1 MAEVFKNIFYF
12 AKRFTVPTS
21 LNLLGLVVAFS
32 SFYLMM
38 SQIIYQVTYNHDVED
53 YKRIYRLD
61 TDYMVNEYEFHN
73 WIHFPFT
80 KALDSLPEVESVSQ
94 ISYSYDD
101 SFFLNIYNVS
111 FRDKDG
117 ERMKSS
123 YYFCNKTAISTLS
136 SKILSGDIEW
146 KDQKPST
153 IDAIIPESIAKQYF
167 GKTDVANDTM
177 WVDDEYGAPTQILII
192 KGVYKDFPTNSE
204 LKNGIY
210 LYMGDEKYYKRNFNI
225 SFTCFVKF
233 KQEPK
238 DVDAL
243 NQKFKKAVYNM
254 MERDGWENYTA
265 AVDEIP
271 GYKQAIKN
279 THFRFTP
286 IAYSY
291 FERGIDNSGEYGYKA
306 MFIVLAL
313 ACQLLIILA
322 INHFLNFTIVQSP
335 MRVHSMNTRLVLGAT
350 RQQLRLG
357 IFAECVVISIFACF
371 IALMLCS
378 ALASLPVVE
387 KLINGDISP
396 LNHWALSLSMFILA
410 AAVGMAAG
418 TYPAFF
424 VTSFVPAM
432 ALKGDFGLT
441 PQGNKLR
448 KTVLCIQLFAS
459 SLMVIYMGI
468 LIDEHRFIF
477 KSSYG
482 FNKNQVLVSTLPL
495 EIEGDAD
502 VKKELYEELMA
513 LPGVK
518 SVAWSDGTMGLSD
531 VHYKHGIN
539 VNNQNLVLEF
549 SAVDTAYL
557 RTMGIKVIEGRDFIA
572 TDTAA
577 IIISKSAQQQWKWI
591 KIGMR
596 IPFNGARDSVTVV
609 GVCEDTRYN
618 TTRLQSNQPFSFVT
632 TKRTIGMFNLFLS
645 VNKDADLDD
654 VRQQANAI
662 LHEHFGKEARSLMSY
677 DKKLEE
683 SYDNE
688 LRFFKWFYFICVV
701 FMVITLIGVFC
712 MTMFETEYRRKE
724 IGIRK
729 IAGARTSEVVW
740 MMSWQYI
747 PLVLI
752 SFVLATPLAIYCGQK
767 TLDYFADH
775 VGIHWWTIALSLALV
790 GAITLGTIA
799 LQCWRIAREN
809 PVNSIKTE

>member
-1 MAEVFKNIFYF
+1 MTEVFRNIFYF
-12 AKRFTVPTS
+12 AKRFKVPS
-21 LNLLGLVVAFS
+21 YLNLLGLVVAFS

-38 SQIIYQVTYNHDVED
+38 SQIIYQVTYNHDVDD
-53 YKRIYRLD
+53 YKLIYRLD
-61 TDYMVNEYEFHN
+61 TDYMVKENDFHN
-73 WIHFPFT
+73 NIHYPFT
-80 KALDSLPEVESVSQ
+80 RALDSLPQVESVSV
-94 ISYSYDD
+94 ISYVFDND
-101 SFFLNIYNVS
+101 FFPNFYNIS
-111 FRDKDG
+111 FRNKDG
-117 ERMKSS
+117 ERMKSPC
-123 YYFCNKTAISTLS
+123 YFCNKTALSTLS
-136 SKILSGDIEW
+136 SKKLSGDIEL
-146 KDQKPST
+146 KDHESST
-153 IDAIIPESIAKQYF
+153 MNVVIAESIAKQYF

-177 WVDDEYGAPTQILII
+177 WLDREDGGQAQGLLVR
-192 KGVYKDFPTNSE
+192 GVYKDFPSNSE

-210 LYMGDEKYYKRNFNI
+210 IYMGGEEYLKHNFNVTF
-225 SFTCFVKF
+225 SCYVKF
-233 KQEPK
+233 KQKPK
-238 DVDAL
+238 DIEAL
-243 NQKFKKAVYNM
+243 NRKLNRAVYNM
-254 MERDGWENYTA
+254 MEKDGWENYA
-265 AVDEIP
+265 ATNEVPD
-271 GYKQAIKN
+271 YKRGIKN

-313 ACQLLIILA
+313 ACLLLIILA

-357 IFAECVVISIFACF
+357 IFAECIVISIIACF

-378 ALASLPVVE
+378 ALASMPVVE
-387 KLINGDISP
+387 KLIDGDISP

-410 AAVGMAAG
+410 AAVGIAAG

-432 ALKGDFGLT
+432 ALQGNFGLT

-482 FNKNQVLVSTLPL
+482 FNKNQVLISTLPL
-495 EIEGDAD
+495 EIEGDVD

-518 SVAWSDGTMGLSD
+518 SVSWSDGTMGLSD

-632 TKRTIGMFNLFLS
+632 TKKTIGMFNLFLS
-645 VNKDADLDD
+645 VNKDADLDN

-662 LHEHFGKEARSLMSY
+662 LHEHFDKEARSLMSY

-729 IAGARTSEVVW
+729 IAGARTGEVVW
-740 MMSWQYI
+740 MMCRQYI

-752 SFVLATPLAIYCGQK
+752 SFVLATPIAVYCGEK

>member
-12 AKRFTVPTS
+12 AKRFKVPSS

-61 TDYMVNEYEFHN
+61 TDYMVKEYEFHN

-80 KALDSLPEVESVSQ
+80 RALDSLPEVESVSL
-94 ISYSYDD
+94 ISYAYDD
-101 SFFLNIYNVS
+101 SFFLNMYSVS
-111 FRDKDG
+111 FQNKDG

-123 YYFCNKTAISTLS
+123 YYRCNKTAISTLS
-136 SKILSGDIEW
+136 SKALSGSIEW
-146 KDQKPST
+146 NVQEPYT
-153 IDAIIPESIAKQYF
+153 FDAIIPESIAKQYF

-177 WVDDEYGAPTQILII
+177 WVDDEDGAPAQSLLIR
-192 KGVYKDFPTNSE
+192 GVYKDFPTNSE

-210 LYMGDEKYYKRNFNI
+210 IYMGNEKVFER
-225 SFTCFVKF
+225 SFDNSFSCFVKF

-243 NQKFKKAVYNM
+243 NRKFKKAVYNM

-265 AVDEIP
+265 VDDMP
-271 GYKQAIKN
+271 SYKQAIKN

-291 FERGIDNSGEYGYKA
+291 FESGDDDAGELGYKT

-313 ACQLLIILA
+313 ACLLLIILA
-322 INHFLNFTIVQSP
+322 INHFMNFTIVEGP
-335 MRVHSMNTRLVLGAT
+335 MRVRSMNTRLVLGAT
-350 RQQLRLG
+350 RQQLRYD
-357 IFAECVVISIFACF
+357 IFAECVAISLFACF
-371 IALMLCS
+371 IALVVCS
-378 ALASLPVVE
+378 VLASLPVVE
-387 KLINGDISP
+387 KLTDGSISP
-396 LNHWALSLSMFILA
+396 FNHWALSLSMFFLA
-410 AAVGMAAG
+410 AVVGIVAG

-432 ALKGDFGLT
+432 GLKSNFGLT
-441 PQGNKLR
+441 PRGNKLR

-459 SLMVIYMGI
+459 SLMMIYMAI
-468 LIDEHRFIF
+468 LIDEHHYIF
-477 KSSYG
+477 KSSCG
-482 FNKNQVLVSTLPL
+482 FNKNQVLISRLP
-495 EIEGDAD
+495 IETDRNE
-502 VKKELYEELMA
+502 KQELYDELTA
-513 LPGVK
+513 LQGVK
-518 SVAWSDGTMGLSD
+518 SVSFSDGTMGLAD
-531 VHYKHGIN
+531 VHYKHGIY
-539 VNNQNLVLEF
+539 VNNKELVLEF
-549 SAVDTAYL
+549 TAVDTEYL

-577 IIISKSAQQQWKWI
+577 IIVSKSAQQQWDWI
-591 KIGMR
+591 KIGER
-596 IPFNGARDSVTVV
+596 IPFSKGGDSVTVV
-609 GVCEDTRYN
+609 GVCEDIRYN
-618 TTRLQSNQPFSFVT
+618 TTRLLSNQPFSFI
-632 TKRTIGMFNLFLS
+632 KLKHNIGCFNLFLS
-645 VNKDADLDD
+645 INKDADLDH

-662 LHEHFGKEARSLMSY
+662 LHEYFDKEARPLVTFN
-677 DKKLEE
+677 KKLEE
-683 SYDNE
+683 SYANE
-688 LRFFKWFYFICVV
+688 LRFFKWFYFICVI
-701 FMVITLIGVFC
+701 FMIITLIGVFC

-729 IAGARTSEVVW
+729 IAGARTGEVVW
-740 MMSWQYI
+740 MICRQYI

-752 SFVLATPLAIYCGQK
+752 SFALATPIAIYCGQK

-775 VGIHWWTIALSLALV
+775 ADIHWWMIALSLAIV
-790 GAITLGTIA
+790 GAITLGTVA
-799 LQCWRIAREN
+799 LQSWRIAHEN

>member
-192 KGVYKDFPTNSE
+192 KGVFKDFPTNSE
-204 LKNGIY
+204 LKNGFYI
-210 LYMGDEKYYKRNFNI
+210 YMGDEKYYKRNFNI

-291 FERGIDNSGEYGYKA
+291 FESGDDNAGELGYKT

-313 ACQLLIILA
+313 ACLLLIILA
-322 INHFLNFTIVQSP
+322 INHFINFTIVEIP
-335 MRVHSMNTRLVLGAT
+335 MRVRGINTRLVMGAT
-350 RQQLRLG
+350 RQQLRYD
-357 IFAECVVISIFACF
+357 IFAECVAISLLACF
-371 IALMLCS
+371 IALMVCS
-378 ALASLPVVE
+378 VLASLPVVE
-387 KLINGDISP
+387 KLTDGSISP
-396 LNHWALSLSMFILA
+396 FKHWALSLSMFFLA
-410 AAVGMAAG
+410 AVVGIVAG

-432 ALKGDFGLT
+432 GLKGNFGLT

-459 SLMVIYMGI
+459 SLMIIYMAI
-468 LIDEHRFIF
+468 LIDEHHYIF

-482 FNKNQVLVSTLPL
+482 FNKNQVLTSRLPL
-495 EIEGDAD
+495 ESDGD
-502 VKKELYEELMA
+502 KKQELYEELTA
-513 LPGVK
+513 LQGVK
-518 SVAWSDGTMGLSD
+518 SVSFSDGTMGLAD
-531 VHYKHGIN
+531 VHYTHGIN

-549 SAVDTAYL
+549 TAVDTAYL

-572 TDTAA
+572 ADTMA
-577 IIISKSAQQQWKWI
+577 IIVSKSAKQQWKWL

-596 IPFNGARDSVTVV
+596 MPYNKAGDSVTVV
-609 GVCEDTRYN
+609 GVCEDIRYN
-618 TTRLQSNQPFSFVT
+618 TTRLLSNQPFSFIKMKHST
-632 TKRTIGMFNLFLS
+632 GCFNLFLS
-645 VNKDADLDD
+645 VNKDADLDN

-662 LHEHFGKEARSLMSY
+662 LHEHLGKEARPLVTF

-683 SYDNE
+683 SYANE
-688 LRFFKWFYFICVV
+688 LRFFKWFYFICVI
-701 FMVITLIGVFC
+701 FMIITLIGVFC

-729 IAGARTSEVVW
+729 IAGARTGEVVW
-740 MMSWQYI
+740 MICRQYI
-747 PLVLI
+747 PLILI
-752 SFVLATPLAIYCGQK
+752 SFALASPIAIYCGHK
-767 TLDYFADH
+767 TLEYFADH
-775 VGIHWWTIALSLALV
+775 ADIHWWMIALSLALV
-790 GAITLGTIA
+790 GAITLGTVA
-799 LQCWRIAREN
+799 LQSWRIAHEN